1 MEIDKP
7 QVKTLILKDA
17 FDVFTFQIFSTEETS
32 AKIRLVSERMVAY
45 SAEITL
51 ESLC

>member
-17 FDVFTFQIFSTEETS
+17 FDVFTFQIFRTKESV
-32 AKIRLVSERMVAY
+32 AKIRLFNERMVAY
-45 SAEITL
+45 SQEVTL
-51 ESLC
+51 EYLQ